1 MTETGRVREV
11 SGTSVTIQQDTSA
24 LCFGCMSQECKA
36 KGGLVTVENS
46 AGLTLTAGQR
56 VETEVPAASLF
67 TQFLTVL
74 FPPLIAFAVIY
85 LITGLIF
92 PGLGE
97 PARAACGVPALF
109 GAGFIRYRLRRNS
122 PVRLPRIV
130 RVVEGREQGG

>member
-1 MTETGRVREV
+1 MTETGRVRGI

-36 KGGLVTVENS
+36 KEGLVTVENS

-56 VETEVPAASLF
+56 VETEIPAGSLF

-74 FPPLIAFAVIY
+74 FPPLIAFAVVY

-97 PARAACGVPALF
+97 PTRAACGVLALF
-109 GAGFIRYRLRRNS
+109 GAGFVLYRLRRNS
-122 PVRLPRIV
+122 SGRLPRII
-130 RVVEGREQGG
+130 RVVEGREQCG